1 MTRLYGK
8 LNKEIVPIYY
18 DGESTTTA
26 NVDIDNKEKKIYVN
40 VKQVPNDLTIFDV
53 ATNFTYKFNG
63 SMPCSITLSDYT
75 IVKNEEVP
83 EGYRASYSLTKDNNV
98 IGEPILIPKDN
109 YIVKVTYKVC
119 EENNVPLEGL
129 KIGDPYLEFLL
140 SDNTYLYTPLENLV
154 DTFIAGKGIIISQ
167 ETQEGNRK
175 FTISAE
181 VTLEDFNNA
190 INEINTSIENIN
202 KQITENINT
211 TLQEHTTSI
220 NNLNTNLTNE
230 INRATNAEENL
241 NTLIT
246 NEAEARQ
253 AEDTKLRTSIE
264 SANTAITNLSD
275 TLTEEQETRQQQDEE
290 LGNKINELSENL
302 NNEIS
307 DRQDAINS
315 LDYSDTTIEH
325 NFITSVSQT
334 DGLISVT
341 RSQPN
346 VEDIEGLSTQ
356 LEDLQSNITSIDNN
370 KVDKQA
376 GYSLMSEAEHTKLSG
391 IEEGAQVNTILGVKG
406 GAEESYRQG
415 NVNITKANI
424 GLSKVEDKS
433 SQDILNEINSNTI
446 THALGYTPYNS
457 TNPNNYTSN
466 LGTVTSVGLQM
477 PTGFSI
483 DNSTIT
489 ESGTIVVSYADGYS
503 LPTTTQQTTWT
514 NKQDKLTAGA
524 GIVITDNVISA
535 DIDFNVKVVDQ
546 LPPTGEKHTFYL
558 IEDVDNTGS
567 YILYVYS
574 NDTWYKIGDLP
585 NLHLSD
591 YYTKTAVDGLLD
603 KKLNITDAQDTY
615 ATKTNLS
622 STETKLSGLIT
633 AETEAR
639 TQAVQTLNESISTI
653 NNTLENKVD
662 VEDGKGLSS
671 NDFTDDYISDINANT
686 SARHTH
692 ANKAL
697 LDSYTNTNENI
708 TTAVADAH
716 THTNKSVLDGI
727 THLSNATITLKANNV
742 SVGNFTLNQEANK
755 ELNFTIPTKVSE
767 LENDTGFITTGDF
780 YTKAESDGRFVSLTE
795 AQTINGIKTFNGT
808 TTIQNLNVTTNTN
821 LKGEIYCNDR
831 KIYDVYS
838 LANDNGQLMVSGVVD
853 EVSFQNKGGTIAY
866 LDDVPTNYVTT
877 DTQQEIS
884 GAKTFNNGV
893 TVLGTFKFNGDFANS
908 NSGVIQNVNK
918 ITNTTGS
925 LYLSDL
931 SGDIHLPSGSG
942 TLAFEPVA
950 LTETEITSIWNDA

>member
-63 SMPCSITLSDYT
+63 SMPCNITLSDYT
-75 IVKNEEVP
+75 IVKNAEVP
-83 EGYRASYSLTKDNNV
+83 DGYRASYSLTKDNNI
-98 IGEPILIPKDN
+98 IGEPILIPNDN

-140 SDNTYLYTPLENLV
+140 SDNTYLYTSLENLV

-181 VTLEDFNNA
+181 VTLDDFNSA
-190 INEINTSIENIN
+190 INGINTSIENIN
-202 KQITENINT
+202 E
-211 TLQEHTTSI
+211 TLQEHSDSI
-220 NNLNTNLTNE
+220 ETLNTNLTNE

-246 NEAEARQ
+246 DEVSNRET
-253 AEDTKLRTSIE
+253 EDTKLSASIE

-290 LGNKINELSENL
+290 LGNKISELSENL
-302 NNEIS
+302 NAEIS
-307 DRQDAINS
+307 DRQDAIDS

-341 RSQPN
+341 RRQPGI
-346 VEDIEGLSTQ
+346 EDIEGLSTQ
-356 LEDLQSNITSIDNN
+356 LNDLQSNITSIDNS

-406 GAEESYRQG
+406 DAEESYRQG
-415 NVNITKANI
+415 NVNITKSNI

-433 SQDILNEINSNTI
+433 SQDILNEINSDTI
-446 THALGYTPYNS
+446 IDALGYTPYNS

-466 LGTVTSVGLQM
+466 LGTVTSVSLQM

-483 DNSTIT
+483 DNNTIT
-489 ESGTIVVSYADGYS
+489 ESGTIAVSYTSGYS
-503 LPTTTQQTTWT
+503 LPTNAQQTTWT

-535 DIDFNVKVVDQ
+535 DIDFNVKVVEE

-558 IEDVDNTGS
+558 IEDADNAGS

-591 YYTKTAVDGLLD
+591 YYTKTAVDDLLD
-603 KKLNITDAQDTY
+603 DKLNITDAQDTY

-662 VEDGKGLSS
+662 VESGKGLSS
-671 NDFTDDYISDINANT
+671 NDFTDSYISDINANT

-697 LDSYTNTNENI
+697 LDSYTNTNANI
-708 TTAVADAH
+708 TTAVEDAH

-742 SVGNFTLNQEANK
+742 SVGDFTLNQEGN
-755 ELNFTIPTKVSE
+755 EEFNFTIPTKVSE

-795 AQTINGIKTFNGT
+795 AQTINGIKMFNGT

-821 LKGEIYCNDR
+821 LKGGIHCNDF

-838 LANDNGQLMVSGVVD
+838 LANDNGQLMVSDVVG

-908 NSGVIQNVNK
+908 NGGVIKNVNR

-931 SGDIHLPSGSG
+931 SGDIHLPVGSG

-950 LTETEITSIWNDA
+950 LTEPEITSIWNEA